1 MLYATL
7 ICLDSITHARMYRLH
22 QAPTGDTATTRT
34 RSARCGVSARAVR
47 PRLARTETTYLTL
60 DRTRGAPARPR
71 GPRAP
76 RRVPRWGNGIGGIP
90 FAPLALSLPLRW
102 LCMGKAGAVCF

>member
-47 PRLARTETTYLTL
+47 PRLARVRARRRVQVHCEFWARARHPP
-60 DRTRGAPARPR
+60 RTSTPGACMLIPARPCLGEIQLTYSNLTISR
-71 GPRAP
+71 
-76 RRVPRWGNGIGGIP
+76 
-90 FAPLALSLPLRW
+90 
-102 LCMGKAGAVCF
+102 

>member
-47 PRLARTETTYLTL
+47 PRLARV
-60 DRTRGAPARPR
+60 RAR
-71 GPRAP
+71 
-76 RRVPRWGNGIGGIP
+76 RRVQVHCEFWARARHPPRTSTPGRDVHPVHRRLEKMVVSANWII
-90 FAPLALSLPLRW
+90 
-102 LCMGKAGAVCF
+102 